1 MRPVLAAA
9 VLCLSLPAGALAAGA
24 ASARA
29 ALKDAKGQQ
38 VGTATLTGT
47 EGGVKLVVE
56 VNGLPP
62 GQHGIHVHGAGK
74 CEGPE
79 FKSAGGHFNPSHK
92 KHGLES
98 AEGHHA
104 GDLPNLTVGADGTGT
119 FSATLDGATLGQG
132 SSSLLNPE
140 GASIV
145 IHAGPDDGKTDPA
158 GNSGARI
165 ACGVIEKA

>member
-1 MRPVLAAA
+1 MRPALAAA
-9 VLCLSLPAGALAAGA
+9 VLCLSLPAGALAADA
-24 ASARA
+24 TSAHA
-29 ALKDAKGQQ
+29 TLKDAQGQQ
-38 VGTATLTGT
+38 VGTATLTGA
-47 EGGVKLVVE
+47 GGVVKIIVE
-56 VNGLPP
+56 VKGLPP

-74 CEGPE
+74 CEAPE
-79 FKSAGGHFNPSHK
+79 FKSAGAHFNPAHK

-119 FSATLDGATLGQG
+119 FSGTLDGATLGQG

-140 GASIV
+140 GTAIV

>member
-1 MRPVLAAA
+1 MRLVLAA
-9 VLCLSLPAGALAAGA
+9 VLCLSLPAGALAADA

-29 ALKDAKGQQ
+29 TLKDAKDQP
-38 VGTATLTGT
+38 VGTATFTGAG
-47 EGGVKLVVE
+47 GGVKLTVE
-56 VNGLPP
+56 VEGLPP
-62 GQHGIHVHGAGK
+62 GTHGIHVHGAGK

-104 GDLPNLTVGADGTGT
+104 GDLPNLTVGADGKGT
-119 FSATLDGATLGQG
+119 FSGTLEGVTLGQG
-132 SSSLLNPE
+132 ASSLLNPE
-140 GASIV
+140 GTALV

-165 ACGVIEKA
+165 ACGVIQKP

>member
-1 MRPVLAAA
+1 MRHALATA
-9 VLCLSLPAGALAAGA
+9 VLCLSLPAGALAADA
-24 ASARA
+24 TSARA
-29 ALKDAKGQQ
+29 TLKDAKGEQI
-38 VGTATLTGT
+38 GTATFTGT

-56 VNGLPP
+56 VKGLPP

-74 CEGPE
+74 CEAPE

-98 AEGHHA
+98 SEGHHA
-104 GDLPNLTVGADGTGT
+104 GDLPNLTVGADGKGT
-119 FSATLDGATLGQG
+119 FSATLEGATLGQG
-132 SSSLLNPE
+132 TGSLLNPD
-140 GASIV
+140 GTALV

-158 GNSGARI
+158 GNSGARV